1 MCSGVFLFFY
11 PCGFIFFTR
20 QFFESCFLFFLWKSN
35 FLSPFDALQKRS
47 FSAYFHFYL
56 SILSFFVV
64 SSLRRFHWWYH
75 TMSDYC
81 TVDFGIFFIIFRLL
95 FFRFVF
101 FLGVICMIPV
111 IIIRRTSSFWLPT
124 CLFFEK
130 CGVRIMI
137 LPDLEIM
144 RMSVAK
150 LILAS
155 LLTVFYT
162 DTHYW
167 HIGLRSTHI
176 IFQLVNS

>member
-1 MCSGVFLFFY
+1 MWSGVFLFFY

-101 FLGVICMIPV
+101 FSGRYLYD
-111 IIIRRTSSFWLPT
+111 SSDYHSSYLLILITHLPF
-124 CLFFEK
+124 LWE
-130 CGVRIMI
+130 
-137 LPDLEIM
+137 M
-144 RMSVAK
+144 RCSHHDSTRSRNHENVAK